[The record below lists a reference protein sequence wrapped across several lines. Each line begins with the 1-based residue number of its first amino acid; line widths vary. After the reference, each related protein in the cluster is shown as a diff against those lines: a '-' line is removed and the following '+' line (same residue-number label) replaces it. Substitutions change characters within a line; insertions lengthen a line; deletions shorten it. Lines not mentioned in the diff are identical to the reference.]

1 MENNLD
7 YFKGLSRKEYI
18 LKTYEIIKNEG
29 IHAATTRRIAKELG
43 CSSTCLYRYFESRE
57 ELLYFAELRTLT
69 SYINRLNE
77 AEKHWENVW
86 DIYVGIWDCYA
97 REAFLNPEAYNLLF
111 FTFNNEKLKDSI
123 LEYYNMFPEDIQH
136 TNKFF
141 YSMLQTSDF
150 KGRDFEICKRCMDE
164 GALSLNNAI
173 QINRISCMLYKGY
186 FKTILDEGI
195 APEEVNHRVNKFIA
209 DLDVAVFHLASDLKG
224 YKGYKSYFYD

>member
-1 MENNLD
+1 METNLD

-18 LKTYEIIKNEG
+18 LKAYEIIKNEG
-29 IHAATTRRIAKELG
+29 IYAATTRRIAKELG
-43 CSSTCLYRYFESRE
+43 CSSTCLYRYFDSRE

-97 REAFLNPEAYNLLF
+97 REAFVNPEAYNLLF

-123 LEYYNMFPEDIQH
+123 LEYYNMFPEDIQY

-150 KGRDFEICKRCMDE
+150 VGRDFEICKRCMDE
-164 GALSLNNAI
+164 GTISLKNAI
-173 QINRISCMLYKGY
+173 QLNRIACMLYKGY

-195 APEEVNHRVNKFIA
+195 NPKDVNDRVNEFIS
-209 DLDVAVFHLASDLKG
+209 DLDISVFHLASDLQG
-224 YKGYKSYFYD
+224 YNGYKSYFYE